1 MTYGLWKDYNHNV
14 RLSLLLTLLSGIA
27 DSIWTGTVLAA
38 VLYGLGNM
46 KSDSGDL
53 VVGIVAGVMGV
64 SQLVTALPIGW
75 VADKWSRAKIIASG
89 GCVMY
94 FATAGTIA
102 VTWFA
107 TEGNSTA
114 SNHSQNRIMG
124 AGWMESEWGGWRQG
138 GIGTNL
144 TTKFTDVTNE
154 LAALTGAEPWEV
166 YAFIGCMGVWGLTSG
181 IVNGPGQALF
191 ANSVPTGSRTSAYTK
206 LFTVNLLASATGPL
220 LTVIMFKTLGDGWS
234 LPELRAVMITG
245 LTLEAGVATCM
256 LFFVEE
262 RTLVSKEEV
271 AELTEGT
278 SGPSGSPV
286 TTRFGIRLHHVRQP
300 ALLHAASS

>member
-1 MTYGLWKDYNHNV
+1 
-14 RLSLLLTLLSGIA
+14 
-27 DSIWTGTVLAA
+27 
-38 VLYGLGNM
+38 
-46 KSDSGDL
+46 
-53 VVGIVAGVMGV
+53 
-64 SQLVTALPIGW
+64 
-75 VADKWSRAKIIASG
+75 
-89 GCVMY
+89 MY

-114 SNHSQNRIMG
+114 SNHSQNGAMG
-124 AGWMESEWGGWRQG
+124 AEWMESELDGWHQG
-138 GIGTNL
+138 GIGRDTIRKIANL
-144 TTKFTDVTNE
+144 TTKFIDVTDE
-154 LAALTGAEPWEV
+154 LAAVMDADPWEV

-191 ANSVPTGSRTSAYTK
+191 ANSVPTGSRTAAYTK

-234 LPELRAVMITG
+234 LHELRAVMITG
-245 LTLEAGVATCM
+245 LSLEAGVATCM

-262 RTLVSKEEV
+262 RTLISKEEV

-278 SGPSGSPV
+278 SGPEGSPV
-286 TTRFGIRLHHVRQP
+286 STRFGIRLHHVRQP
-300 ALLHAASS
+300 TLLHAVPSQKNSSYM